1 MIGNIREVFSDILG
15 EADWMDEHTKNLA
28 KEKVTSYYLGNMT
41 LVLSY
46 RAHLC

>member
-28 KEKVTSYYLGNMT
+28 KEKVTCTIILLKT
-41 LVLSY
+41 I
-46 RAHLC
+46 